1 MQPFCYLCFLCAD
14 RLLQYVHAVWFSLY
28 KRFHCPTIFHWKHC
42 LMLLIYHIWYEE
54 LNLLGANLCKI
65 FFHNLCL
72 SFASTLWLVCFA
84 AMIFLFWLVHA
95 SQKLYITLVLYMLLL
110 YICYILTFCRRGM
123 RCPVLFEFLCSSGI
137 KFASVDRR
145 GDRRAMERSWS
156 IEIPFQFHVELQDL
170 FRHKNRF
177 RTGMRTMST
186 ILIDDSYIYMKTKF
200 DEKQHKLWEKQ
211 PLDDVNIHYAA
222 VDGFVSYELYRK
234 INDVMN
240 AQVHLKPKEPKPPKP
255 VPHYCPRCVQEIEEA
270 KERRRKRA
278 AWEGPDAGWKDNS
291 WQEGSSNTWGW
302 HSSGGWKPDE
312 SSDPQFA
319 LDKKWWAAPCPPY

>member
-1 MQPFCYLCFLCAD
+1 M
-14 RLLQYVHAVWFSLY
+14 
-28 KRFHCPTIFHWKHC
+28 
-42 LMLLIYHIWYEE
+42 
-54 LNLLGANLCKI
+54 
-65 FFHNLCL
+65 
-72 SFASTLWLVCFA
+72 
-84 AMIFLFWLVHA
+84 
-95 SQKLYITLVLYMLLL
+95 
-110 YICYILTFCRRGM
+110 
-123 RCPVLFEFLCSSGI
+123 LFEFLCSSGI

-156 IEIPFQFHVELQDL
+156 IEIPFQFDVELQDL
-170 FRHKNRF
+170 FRHKNRC
-177 RTGMRTMST
+177 RTGMSTMAT
-186 ILIDDSYIYMKTKF
+186 ILIDDSYSDMKTKF

-302 HSSGGWKPDE
+302 HSSGGWKADE
-312 SSDPQFA
+312 SSDTQFA
-319 LDKKWWAAPCPPY
+319 LDKK